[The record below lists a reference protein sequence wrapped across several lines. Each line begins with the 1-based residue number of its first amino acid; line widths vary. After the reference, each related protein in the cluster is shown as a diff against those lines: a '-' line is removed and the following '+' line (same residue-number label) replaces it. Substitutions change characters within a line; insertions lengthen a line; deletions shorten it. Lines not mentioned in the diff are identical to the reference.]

1 MTSGDGGEFQRQA
14 AICRTMQSPF
24 TASVLEAGARMLSRG
39 PRTAQMI
46 ADWPG
51 SRSEAAVALRFSAAM
66 HALARRRAN
75 PALVALYHALDG
87 DFDAV
92 IGATL
97 AAHDDWVAQ
106 WMQSPPQ
113 TNEVYRAGPIMAAL
127 LCAVA
132 RFSVPFELL
141 ELGSSAG
148 LNLNL
153 HRFAYDL
160 GGVRAGN
167 ALSLLRI
174 APSWRGPPPPAAP
187 VQVTQTRGVD
197 RDPLDPL
204 NEGTKERLRAYCWPD
219 QTERMA
225 RLEAALA
232 MAAVHPP
239 RIDRGDAADWLEAQL
254 ALPQAEGTGR
264 AVFHSIVLQYLD
276 AAGRDRVARAMAAA
290 GRAATAARPLAWIS
304 FEWDEGRSCVE
315 IALTL
320 WPDGTRRVLG
330 TSHAHGAWVDWT
342 G

>member
-1 MTSGDGGEFQRQA
+1 
-14 AICRTMQSPF
+14 
-24 TASVLEAGARMLSRG
+24 VLDRG
-39 PRTAQMI
+39 PQTNAMI

-51 SRSEAAVALRFSAAM
+51 SRSEAAVALRFSGAM

-87 DFDAV
+87 DFDTV
-92 IGATL
+92 IGDTL
-97 AAHDDWVAQ
+97 AAQDGWIAA

-113 TNEVYRAGPIMAAL
+113 TNEVYRAGAIMAAL
-127 LCAVA
+127 LTAVNQHA
-132 RFSVPFELL
+132 VPFELL

-160 GGVRAGN
+160 GGVRVGN

-174 APSWRGPPPPAAP
+174 VPEWRGPPPPAAS

-197 RDPLDPL
+197 RDPMNPLDDW
-204 NEGTKERLRAYCWPD
+204 TRERLRAFCWPD

-232 MAAVHPP
+232 LAAVHPP
-239 RIDRGDAADWLEAQL
+239 RIDRDDAADWLEARL
-254 ALPQAEGTGR
+254 AEPQAEGTGR

-276 AAGRDRVARAMAAA
+276 EA
-290 GRAATAARPLAWIS
+290 GRARIGQAMAMAGQQATPDRPLAWIS

-320 WPDGTRRVLG
+320 WPEGRRRVLG

>member
-1 MTSGDGGEFQRQA
+1 MTAIDGGEFQRQA
-14 AICRTMQSPF
+14 AICRRMRSPF
-24 TASVLEAGARMLSRG
+24 TASVIEAGGRVLERG
-39 PRTAQMI
+39 PITTALV
-46 ADWPG
+46 AGWPG
-51 SRSEAAVALRFSAAM
+51 SRSEAAVALRFSGAM

-75 PALVALYHALDG
+75 APLVALYHALDG

-92 IGATL
+92 IGDTL
-97 AAHDDWVAQ
+97 AAQDAWIAA

-127 LCAVA
+127 LTAAA
-132 RFSVPFELL
+132 RFPVPFELI

-167 ALSLLRI
+167 PMSLLRI
-174 APSWRGPPPPAAP
+174 APEWRGPPPPAAP
-187 VQVTQTRGVD
+187 LTIIEACGVD

-204 NEGTKERLRAYCWPD
+204 DEGTKERLRAYCWPD
-219 QTERMA
+219 QTDRMA

-232 MAAVHPP
+232 LAAVHPP
-239 RIDRGDAADWLEAQL
+239 RIDRGDAAEWLEARL
-254 ALPQAEGTGR
+254 AEPQAAGTGR
-264 AVFHSIVLQYLD
+264 AVFHSIVLQYLND
-276 AAGRDRVARAMAAA
+276 AGRDRVARAMAAA
-290 GRAATAARPLAWIS
+290 GTRASMDRPLAWIS
-304 FEWDEGRSCVE
+304 FEWDERRSLVE
-315 IALTL
+315 VALSL
-320 WPDGTRRVLG
+320 WPDGGRRVLG